1 MDKPIFTLV
10 KEDFQAVARER
21 IHRELTEDEMQSAV
35 HYFENGIQWW
45 EVAECA
51 IDLATE

>member
-10 KEDFQAVARER
+10 KEDFQTLARQR
-21 IHRELTEDEMQSAV
+21 IGRELTEDEMQSAV
-35 HYFENGIQWW
+35 RYFENGIQWY
-45 EVAECA
+45 EVADVA